1 VISDKIVEQILLIRK
16 YGKYNMFDIVNIQ
29 REAYDR
35 EFYELVSFLEEH
47 KEDYLKFILTGNK

>member
-1 VISDKIVEQILLIRK
+1 
-16 YGKYNMFDIVNIQ
+16 MFDIINIQ

-47 KEDYLKFILTGNK
+47 KEEYLKFILTGNR